1 LKKCKRFMS
10 VGLIVLLLAMILPS
24 MAFAA
29 DTPVFAL
36 TQEKSD
42 KNIKIIITADKL
54 TDMYAY
60 EVKLSFD
67 AKKLRFKSASSSIA
81 GFSISPIV
89 EGNQIVF
96 AATKIGN
103 KAGENGKS
111 VLSSFLFEGIGNGN
125 TEVKLTDVKLVKS
138 TLDSS
143 TLKPDIKVT
152 ANLGNSA
159 VSFKD
164 IAGHWAKAS
173 IERAVTLGFIN
184 GYTDGTFKPNAQ
196 VTRAEFATM
205 LVRALDLKA
214 EPAADLSFK
223 DAGSIPSWASEFVGA
238 AVKAGMITGYED
250 NTFRP
255 NKPINRAEIA
265 VMIVRALDWQVDQ
278 AKKTSF
284 ADRNHIPAWAE
295 PSVAMAAEAG
305 IIKGRGENQFA
316 PGANATRAEAVTLLL
331 ALIDAKK

>member
-1 LKKCKRFMS
+1 MKKCKRFMS
-10 VGLIVLLLAMILPS
+10 AGLIILLLAMALPS
-24 MAFAA
+24 FAFAA

-42 KNIKIIITADKL
+42 KDIRIVVTADKL

-111 VLSSFLFEGIGNGN
+111 VLSSFLFEPIGNGD
-125 TEVKLTDVKLVKS
+125 TEVLLTDAKLVKS

-143 TLKPDIKVT
+143 TLKPNVKLT

-159 VSFKD
+159 LSFKD
-164 IAGHWAKAS
+164 IAEHWAIAS
-173 IERAVTLGFIN
+173 IERAVQLGFVN

-196 VTRAEFATM
+196 VTRAEFAAM

-214 EPAADLSFK
+214 DLAADVSFK
-223 DAGSIPSWASEFVGA
+223 DAGSIPSWASAFVGT
-238 AVKAGMITGYED
+238 AVKAGIITGYED

-255 NKPINRAEIA
+255 SKPINRAEIA
-265 VMIVRALDWQVDQ
+265 VMVVRALEWKVDQ
-278 AKKTSF
+278 AKKSSF
-284 ADRNHIPAWAE
+284 ADRSQIPAWAE

-305 IIKGRGENQFA
+305 IIKGRGENKFA
-316 PGANATRAEAVTLLL
+316 PSANATRAEAVTLLL
-331 ALIDAKK
+331 ALIDTKQ